1 MCTWALKSALPSS
14 LASGVGVEGMKT
26 LILTITFFFLQGCVN
41 MAVSPAIEGRVTNE
55 KGLPVEATILIQHNQ
70 LDKKSESTT
79 TDKDGY
85 YSISQLRVWTSV
97 PFSTIRLSSTVTVSS
112 PGYKTLVF
120 EADSYETVVR
130 DVQLEAE

>member
-1 MCTWALKSALPSS
+1 MCTWALNFTLPFSPACD
-14 LASGVGVEGMKT
+14 ASVQRMKA

-85 YSISQLRVWTSV
+85 YSLNKLRVWTPV
-97 PFSTIRLSSTVTVSS
+97 PFSTIRLSSTVTVSA

-130 DVQLEAE
+130 DVQLEMP